1 MSSAHA
7 IFDAPGPR
15 GQRITR
21 IATIASVI
29 FVVVVGAL
37 VIWQLARTGQLAA
50 DKWVT
55 FTQPAIVTYLGIA
68 LKNTALA
75 ALGAAAI
82 GLPLGA
88 LLALGRLSKYAV
100 LRWPATA
107 VIEMFRAVPV
117 LLVIY
122 VFMFALPQYN
132 ITLSIYAKLAI
143 PIGLCAA
150 AVMAEVFRAGVLAV
164 PRGQTEAALAL
175 GMRESAVMM
184 FVVFP
189 QALRMIIPALVAQAV
204 VVVKDTA
211 FGYVVS
217 YPELMQAGKVL
228 VANTQDLIQTYF
240 VVTVVYVLV
249 NMAISWIAHRLERRM
264 SGTKNSRIPLLP
276 KRASFAKPTEMA

>member
-15 GQRITR
+15 GRRITQLATMLSILFV
-21 IATIASVI
+21 IAVAT
-29 FVVVVGAL
+29 L
-37 VIWQLARTGQLAA
+37 VLWQLWRTGQLAP
-50 DKWVT
+50 DKWTT
-55 FTQPAIVTYLGIA
+55 FTQPWTLSYLGNA

-88 LLALGRLSKYAV
+88 FLALGRLSKRRI
-100 LRWPATA
+100 LRWPAVA
-107 VIEMFRAVPV
+107 VIELFRAVPV

-122 VFMFALPQYN
+122 VFMFALPQYG
-132 ITLSIYAKLAI
+132 ISLSIYAKLAI

-164 PRGQTEAALAL
+164 PRGQTEAALAV
-175 GMRESAVMM
+175 GMRESAVMVH
-184 FVVFP
+184 VVFP

-217 YPELMQAGKVL
+217 FPELMQAGRVL
-228 VANTQDLIQTYF
+228 VTNTNDLIQTYF
-240 VVTVVYVLV
+240 VITVIYVLV
-249 NMAISWIAHRLERRM
+249 NMAISWLAHRIERRM
-264 SGTKNSRIPLLP
+264 SGSRSSKIPLLQ
-276 KRASFAKPTEMA
+276 RRISLVKPSS

>member
-15 GQRITR
+15 GRRITR
-21 IATIASVI
+21 VVTLFSIV
-29 FVVVVGAL
+29 FVLGMGAL

-50 DKWVT
+50 DKWTT
-55 FTQPAIVTYLGIA
+55 FTEPAILRYLGNA
-68 LKNTALA
+68 LKNTAFA

-88 LLALGRLSKYAV
+88 VLALGRLSRRAI
-100 LRWPATA
+100 LRWPATV
-107 VIEMFRAVPV
+107 VIETLRAVPV

-122 VFMFALPQYN
+122 VFMFALPQYG
-132 ITLSIYAKLAI
+132 ISLSIYAKLAI

-164 PRGQTEAALAL
+164 PKGQTEAALAV
-175 GMRESAVMM
+175 GMRSRAVMM

-189 QALRMIIPALVAQAV
+189 QAIRIVIPALVAQAV

-217 YPELMQAGKVL
+217 YPELMQAGRVL
-228 VANTQDLIQTYF
+228 VANTSDLIQTYF
-240 VVTVVYVLV
+240 VITVVYVLV
-249 NMAISWIAHRLERRM
+249 NMAISWLAHRLERRM
-264 SGTKNSRIPLLP
+264 SGSKETKIPLLP
-276 KRASFAKPTEMA
+276 RRGFLSESS